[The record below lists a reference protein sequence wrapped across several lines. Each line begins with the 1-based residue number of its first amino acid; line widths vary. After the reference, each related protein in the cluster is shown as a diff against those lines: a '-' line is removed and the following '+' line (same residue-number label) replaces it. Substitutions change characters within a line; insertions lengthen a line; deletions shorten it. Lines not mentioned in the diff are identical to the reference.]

1 MGGAPGSVPTQD
13 LAAWTLPESER
24 PQAGA
29 VVDEDGPVVG
39 ADGAERPEDRA
50 TVTVPDVL
58 GLPARA
64 AVRRIHEA
72 GLRVEWSG
80 SGVVRQVVPRAG
92 SILTPGDTVRVASV
106 REAGDE

>member
-1 MGGAPGSVPTQD
+1 MGGAPGSMATRDP
-13 LAAWTLPESER
+13 AAWTSPESER
-24 PQAGA
+24 PQDGAMGDEHGATVGEDGA
-29 VVDEDGPVVG
+29 V
-39 ADGAERPEDRA
+39 RPEDRA

-58 GLPARA
+58 GLRARA

-72 GLRVEWSG
+72 GLRVEWNG